1 MPSLEQLAW
10 VANSKV
16 PTHDPHEPHLGLQ
29 SQAVCTLWLTGTA
42 AMRCNGKACRC
53 THHSQ
58 RRCSQI
64 RQQGVDAGLHVRD
77 TLEVQAIQEAA
88 HVKRPQLW
96 LGSITSVRVQDCSM
110 GPELIQ
116 SEVDYMIPPIR
127 C

>member
-1 MPSLEQLAW
+1 
-10 VANSKV
+10 
-16 PTHDPHEPHLGLQ
+16 
-29 SQAVCTLWLTGTA
+29 
-42 AMRCNGKACRC
+42 MRCNGKACRC

-77 TLEVQAIQEAA
+77 TLEQSVQEKDVILRPRRQPRLHFWIVHLREVQAIQEAA